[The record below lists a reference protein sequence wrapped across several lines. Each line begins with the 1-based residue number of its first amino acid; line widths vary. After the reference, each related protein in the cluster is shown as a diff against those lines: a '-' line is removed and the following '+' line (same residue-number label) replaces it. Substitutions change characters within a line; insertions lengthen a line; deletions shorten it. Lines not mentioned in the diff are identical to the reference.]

1 MMELAT
7 SDEIG
12 AGLDCLRGIMT
23 DMWPKI
29 STDSTLK
36 SLNDNVADTV
46 LI

>member
-12 AGLDCLRGIMT
+12 DCLDCLRGIMT
-23 DMWPKI
+23 DIWSKF